1 VVSAALKSTVLVE
14 HPLGS
19 GSGFAVAKDLV
30 ATNAHVVE
38 GAFPDE
44 IKVKYGKE
52 NQPAERISRVV
63 YIDRAKD
70 LCLLQGEMDIK
81 PLQVRGDYELKAGD
95 PVVLMGNPSVRGG
108 ILMRNVTNRGKMRS
122 LVHIEGQDLYHIDAE
137 VNPGWSGGPVIDM
150 EGQVVAIVV
159 MKANDNAT
167 TEIRA
172 NMRKMDQ
179 DFREA
184 NTSSLEG
191 GITYGI
197 PASSL
202 ARVLGDGPLKDRKRQ
217 TAAHERYVAQTVV
230 ARMNAL
236 ASLTLLNMQANVPVQ
251 VRSEAGTLSQS
262 GESAK
267 TNRFAK
273 LKIDYIQL
281 PPEETCRAITA
292 FLKSRKIRELEDHFR
307 KNLDARLDS
316 VIESENVSSEVKR
329 DLKTLTKKLKDA
341 TAFAERP
348 TNSYAGYSVKVNG
361 FSRDLKELVERL
373 EKAVE
378 NNEP

>member
-1 VVSAALKSTVLVE
+1 MLVE
-14 HPLGS
+14 HTLGS
-19 GSGFAVAKDLV
+19 GSGFAVAKDVV

-44 IKVKYGKE
+44 IKVKYGRE
-52 NQPAERISRVV
+52 NQPAQRISRVV
-63 YIDRAKD
+63 YIDRARD

-81 PLQVRGDYELKAGD
+81 ELSVRSDYELKAGD

-108 ILMRNVTNRGKMRS
+108 ILMRNVTNRGKMRT

-137 VNPGWSGGPVIDM
+137 VNPGWSGGPVLDM

-159 MKANDNAT
+159 MKANDSAT
-167 TEIRA
+167 AEIRA
-172 NMRKMDQ
+172 NMRKMDE

-184 NTSSLEG
+184 SPSSLEG

-202 ARVLGDGPLKDRKRQ
+202 ARVLGDGTLKDRKRQ
-217 TAAHERYVAQTVV
+217 TVAHEQYVAQTVV
-230 ARMNAL
+230 SRMSAL
-236 ASLTLLNMQANVPVQ
+236 ASLAMLNMQANVPVQ
-251 VRSEAGTLSQS
+251 VRAEASSLSQS
-262 GESAK
+262 GEPAK
-267 TNRFAK
+267 PNRFAK
-273 LKIDYIQL
+273 LKIDYVQL
-281 PPEETCRAITA
+281 LPEETCRALTA

-316 VIESENVSSEVKR
+316 VIESEHVSSEVKR

-341 TAFAERP
+341 AAYADRP
-348 TNSYAGYSVKVNG
+348 ANSYAAYSVKVNG
-361 FSRDLKELVERL
+361 FSRELKELVDRL
-373 EKAVE
+373 EKGVE
-378 NNEP
+378 NSEP